1 MRGVDQPPKNSRI
14 VSGLDS
20 WFMNQSETR
29 AEWHLSRAA
38 RLIPHHPYH
47 MRTIHT
53 CAYMRRKKE
62 RKKEKAWC
70 EMLQIN
76 YPALSAD
83 IEQIYQLTSRK
94 GYRVVFDMH
103 GANTP
108 LSLGVAWKSLTLK
121 STNRVYNSYD
131 LI

>member
-1 MRGVDQPPKNSRI
+1 MAPITGSTFNTPS
-14 VSGLDS
+14 SL
-20 WFMNQSETR
+20 
-29 AEWHLSRAA
+29 
-38 RLIPHHPYH
+38 PY
-47 MRTIHT
+47 
-53 CAYMRRKKE
+53 AYDTHVCIYAQKE